1 MSKDLKIGFI
11 GVGNMA
17 SAIVEGIVA
26 KDFVAGSQVYLFDI
40 LTDKVQA
47 FADKIGAHAMENPEA
62 VIENSDVVVLAVKP
76 NIVRTALLNAK
87 ASILEKQP
95 LLVSI
100 AAGTTTEAIYELFE
114 TEQPVKIVRVMPNVN
129 AMVGEGAAAVCG
141 NPFAAKEDVQLIV
154 EMFNKIGRAW
164 ELAEKD
170 FSNFTALAGSSPAY
184 AYLFIDSIARAGVK
198 NGLPKDLALE
208 IAAQAVLG
216 SAKMIEESKEN
227 PWTLIDRVCS
237 PGGTTVAG
245 LVELEN
251 NAFISTV
258 IKGIDATIAKDQDL
272 MEQAKK

>member
-1 MSKDLKIGFI
+1 MKDLKIGFI

-26 KDFVAGSQVYLFDI
+26 KEFVSGSQVYLFDI
-40 LTDKVQA
+40 LTEKVQQ
-47 FADKIGAHAMENPEA
+47 FAGTLGAHAMNSPEE
-62 VIENSDVVVLAVKP
+62 VIANVDVLVLAVKP

-87 ASILEKQP
+87 EGILEKQP

-100 AAGTTTEAIYELFE
+100 AAGTTTEAIYDIFE
-114 TEQPVKIVRVMPNVN
+114 TDQPVKVVRVMPNVN

-141 NPFAAKEDVQLIV
+141 NPFASKEDVSLIV
-154 EMFNKIGRAW
+154 DMFNKIGRAW
-164 ELAEKD
+164 ELEEKN

-198 NGLPKDLALE
+198 NGLPKDIALE
-208 IAAQAVLG
+208 IATQAVLG
-216 SAKMIEESKEN
+216 SAKMIEKSKEN

-258 IKGIDATIAKDQDL
+258 IKGIDATIEKDLDL
-272 MEQAKK
+272 MNQAKK

>member
-1 MSKDLKIGFI
+1 MKNFKIGFI

-26 KDFVAGSQVYLFDI
+26 KEFISGSQVYLFDI
-40 LTDKVQA
+40 LTEKVQQ
-47 FADKIGAHAMENPEA
+47 FADTLGAHAMNSPEE
-62 VIENSDVVVLAVKP
+62 VIANVDVLVLAVKP

-87 ASILEKQP
+87 EGILEKQP

-100 AAGTTTEAIYELFE
+100 AAGTTTEAIYDIFE
-114 TEQPVKIVRVMPNVN
+114 TNQPVKVVRVMPNVN

-141 NPFAAKEDVQLIV
+141 NQFAAKEDVSLIV
-154 EMFNKIGRAW
+154 DMFNKIGRAW
-164 ELAEKD
+164 ELEEKN

-198 NGLPKDLALE
+198 NGLPKDIALE
-208 IAAQAVLG
+208 IATQAVLG

-258 IKGIDATIAKDQDL
+258 IKGIDATIEKDLDL
-272 MEQAKK
+272 MNQAKK

>member
-1 MSKDLKIGFI
+1 MKDLKIGFI

-26 KDFVAGSQVYLFDI
+26 KEFVAGSQVYLFDI
-40 LTDKVQA
+40 LTEKVQQ
-47 FADKIGAHAMENPEA
+47 FAGKLGAHAMNSPEEI
-62 VIENSDVVVLAVKP
+62 IENVDVLVLAVKP

-87 ASILEKQP
+87 AGILEKQP

-100 AAGTTTEAIYELFE
+100 AAGTTTEAIYDIFE
-114 TEQPVKIVRVMPNVN
+114 TDQPVKVVRVMPNVN

-141 NPFAAKEDVQLIV
+141 NEFASKEDISLIV

-164 ELAEKD
+164 ELEEKN

-198 NGLPKDLALE
+198 NGLPKDIALE
-208 IAAQAVLG
+208 IATQAVLG

-258 IKGIDATIAKDQDL
+258 IKGIDATIEKDLDL
-272 MEQAKK
+272 MNQAKK

>member
-1 MSKDLKIGFI
+1 MKDLKIGFI

-17 SAIVEGIVA
+17 SAIVEGLVA
-26 KDFVAGSQVYLFDI
+26 KEFVSGSQIYLFDI
-40 LTDKVQA
+40 LTEKVQQ
-47 FADKIGAHAMENPEA
+47 FAGTLGSHAMNSPEE
-62 VIENSDVVVLAVKP
+62 VIINVDVLVLAVKP

-87 ASILEKQP
+87 EGILEKQP

-100 AAGTTTEAIYELFE
+100 AAGTTTEAIYDIFE
-114 TEQPVKIVRVMPNVN
+114 TDQPVKVVRVMPNVN

-141 NPFAAKEDVQLIV
+141 NPFASKEDVSLIV
-154 EMFNKIGRAW
+154 DMFNKIGRAW
-164 ELAEKD
+164 ELEEKN

-198 NGLPKDLALE
+198 NGLPKDIALE
-208 IAAQAVLG
+208 IATQAVLG

-258 IKGIDATIAKDQDL
+258 IKGIDATIEKDLDL
-272 MEQAKK
+272 MNQAKK

>member
-1 MSKDLKIGFI
+1 MKDLKIGFI

-26 KDFVAGSQVYLFDI
+26 KEFVSGSQVYLFDI
-40 LTDKVQA
+40 LTEKVQQ
-47 FADKIGAHAMENPEA
+47 FAGTLGAHAMNSPEE
-62 VIENSDVVVLAVKP
+62 VIANVDVLVLAVKP

-87 ASILEKQP
+87 EGILEKQP

-100 AAGTTTEAIYELFE
+100 AAGTTTEAIYDIFE
-114 TEQPVKIVRVMPNVN
+114 TDQPVKVVRVMPNVN

-141 NPFAAKEDVQLIV
+141 NPFASKEDVSLIV
-154 EMFNKIGRAW
+154 DMFNKIGRAW
-164 ELAEKD
+164 ELEEKN

-198 NGLPKDLALE
+198 NGLPKDIALE
-208 IAAQAVLG
+208 IATQAVLG
-216 SAKMIEESKEN
+216 SAKMIEKSKEN

-245 LVELEN
+245 LDELEN

-258 IKGIDATIAKDQDL
+258 IKGIDATIEKDLDL
-272 MEQAKK
+272 MNQAKK

>member
-1 MSKDLKIGFI
+1 MKDLKIGFI

-26 KDFVAGSQVYLFDI
+26 KEFVSGSQVYLFDI
-40 LTDKVQA
+40 LTEKVQQ
-47 FADKIGAHAMENPEA
+47 FAGTLGAHAMNLPEE
-62 VIENSDVVVLAVKP
+62 VIANVDVLVLAVKP

-87 ASILEKQP
+87 EGILEKQP

-100 AAGTTTEAIYELFE
+100 AAGTTTEAIYDIFE
-114 TEQPVKIVRVMPNVN
+114 TNQPVKVVRVMPNVN
-129 AMVGEGAAAVCG
+129 AMIGEGAAAVCG
-141 NPFAAKEDVQLIV
+141 NKFATKEDVSLIV
-154 EMFNKIGRAW
+154 DMFNKIGRAW
-164 ELAEKD
+164 ELEEKY

-198 NGLPKDLALE
+198 NGLPKDIALE
-208 IAAQAVLG
+208 IATQAVLG

-258 IKGIDATIAKDQDL
+258 IKGIDATIEKDLDL
-272 MEQAKK
+272 MNQAKK

>member
-1 MSKDLKIGFI
+1 M
-11 GVGNMA
+11 
-17 SAIVEGIVA
+17 
-26 KDFVAGSQVYLFDI
+26 
-40 LTDKVQA
+40 
-47 FADKIGAHAMENPEA
+47 
-62 VIENSDVVVLAVKP
+62 KP

-87 ASILEKQP
+87 EGILEKQP

-100 AAGTTTEAIYELFE
+100 AAGTTTEAIYDIFE
-114 TEQPVKIVRVMPNVN
+114 TNQPVKVVRVMPNVN

-141 NPFAAKEDVQLIV
+141 NQFAAKEDVSLIV
-154 EMFNKIGRAW
+154 DMFNKIGRAW
-164 ELAEKD
+164 ELEEKN

-198 NGLPKDLALE
+198 NGLPKDIALE
-208 IAAQAVLG
+208 IATQAVLG

-258 IKGIDATIAKDQDL
+258 IKGIDATIEKDLDL
-272 MEQAKK
+272 MNQAKK

>member
-1 MSKDLKIGFI
+1 VS
-11 GVGNMA
+11 NN
-17 SAIVEGIVA
+17 ERIVA
-26 KDFVAGSQVYLFDI
+26 KEFVSGSQVYLFDI
-40 LTDKVQA
+40 LTEKVQQ
-47 FADKIGAHAMENPEA
+47 FAGTLGAHAMNSPEE
-62 VIENSDVVVLAVKP
+62 VIANVDVLVLAVKP

-87 ASILEKQP
+87 EGILEKQP

-100 AAGTTTEAIYELFE
+100 AAGTTTEAIYDIFE
-114 TEQPVKIVRVMPNVN
+114 TDQPVKVVRVMPNVN

-141 NPFAAKEDVQLIV
+141 NPFASKEDVSLIV
-154 EMFNKIGRAW
+154 DMFNKIGRAW
-164 ELAEKD
+164 ELEEKN

-198 NGLPKDLALE
+198 NGLPKDIALE
-208 IAAQAVLG
+208 IATQAVLG
-216 SAKMIEESKEN
+216 SAKMIEKSKEN

-258 IKGIDATIAKDQDL
+258 IKGIDATIEKDLDL
-272 MEQAKK
+272 MNQAKK

>member
-1 MSKDLKIGFI
+1 MKDLKIGFI

-26 KDFVAGSQVYLFDI
+26 KEFVSGSQVYLFDI
-40 LTDKVQA
+40 LTEKVQQ
-47 FADKIGAHAMENPEA
+47 FAGTLGAHAMNSPEE
-62 VIENSDVVVLAVKP
+62 VIANVDVLVLAVKP

-87 ASILEKQP
+87 EGILEKQP

-100 AAGTTTEAIYELFE
+100 AAGTTTEAIYDIFE
-114 TEQPVKIVRVMPNVN
+114 TNQPVKVVRVMPNVN
-129 AMVGEGAAAVCG
+129 AMIGEGAAAVCG
-141 NPFAAKEDVQLIV
+141 NKFATKEDVSLIV
-154 EMFNKIGRAW
+154 DMFNKIGRAW
-164 ELAEKD
+164 ELEEKY

-198 NGLPKDLALE
+198 NGLPKDIALE
-208 IAAQAVLG
+208 IATQSVLG

-258 IKGIDATIAKDQDL
+258 IKGIDATIEKDLDL
-272 MEQAKK
+272 MNQAKK

>member
-1 MSKDLKIGFI
+1 MKDLKIGFI

-26 KDFVAGSQVYLFDI
+26 KEFVSGSQIYLFDI
-40 LTDKVQA
+40 LTEKVQQ
-47 FADKIGAHAMENPEA
+47 FAGTLGAHAMNSPEE
-62 VIENSDVVVLAVKP
+62 VIINVDVLVLAVKP

-87 ASILEKQP
+87 EGILEKQP

-100 AAGTTTEAIYELFE
+100 AAGTTTEAIYDIFE
-114 TEQPVKIVRVMPNVN
+114 TDQPVKVVRVMPNVN

-141 NPFAAKEDVQLIV
+141 NPFASKEDVSLIV
-154 EMFNKIGRAW
+154 DMFNKIGRAW
-164 ELAEKD
+164 ELEEKN

-198 NGLPKDLALE
+198 NGLPKDIALE
-208 IAAQAVLG
+208 IATQAVLG

-251 NAFISTV
+251 NAFISIV
-258 IKGIDATIAKDQDL
+258 IKGIDATIEKDLDL
-272 MEQAKK
+272 MNQAKK